1 MTALVSLV
9 LSLGQQSVLHAIL
22 TFDMRVVT
30 MRSVQPGA
38 EKRDIVMSNANV
50 HFI

>member
-1 MTALVSLV
+1 MTALV

-30 MRSVQPGA
+30 MRPRASAA
-38 EKRDIVMSNANV
+38 EKRDEML
-50 HFI
+50 